1 MITKSQFLSIISSDI
16 AYEQNMVYAIDENG
30 REHLMKNFADTLANK
45 DTNSIK
51 IERMEAYN
59 SEIFSYCLELED
71 MYEHNGPIT
80 CHLFYAEKNAHS
92 FKKHTD
98 PDNVVIYCC
107 EGMKTIAMEGH
118 TMGGE
123 PVFTLKEGAI
133 LHIPANTLHQA
144 FNEHEALTLSFG
156 LEKFIEDK
164 MNSVLV
170 SIP

>member
-71 MYEHNGPIT
+71 MYEHSGPIT
-80 CHLFYAEKNAHS
+80 CHLFYAEKNTHS

-118 TMGGE
+118 TMAG
-123 PVFTLKEGAI
+123 TR
-133 LHIPANTLHQA
+133 LHIPANTPHQA
-144 FNEHEALTLSFG
+144 FNEHEAITLSFG

-164 MNSVLV
+164 INSVLV
-170 SIP
+170 SIS